1 MDSFNFRVQIFDK
14 DGKFIKKFGGVG
26 TGLGMFSKP
35 KGIAI
40 DSEGHIYV
48 VDAAF
53 NNVQIFDTEGRLLL
67 FFGEMGNR
75 PGQFWLPAGM
85 AIDKDDNIYVAD
97 QYNRRINVYK
107 YLGGDR
113 ETPLPDPLPQ
123 GERGQGRVNNE
134 TRGGE

>member
-14 DGKFIKKFGGVG
+14 DGNFQRKFGGVG

-35 KGIAI
+35 KGIAL

-53 NNVQIFDTEGRLLL
+53 NNIQIFDGGGRLLL
-67 FFGEMGNR
+67 FFGEMGTK
-75 PGQFWLPAGM
+75 PGQVWLPAGM
-85 AIDKDDNIYVAD
+85 YIDEKDNIYVAD

-107 YLGGDR
+107 FLGGD
-113 ETPLPDPLPQ
+113 TTQ
-123 GERGQGRVNNE
+123 TQ
-134 TRGGE
+134 